1 MPYSG
6 PGDDTLPERI
16 KKLSAIKRR
25 AFVAAFNSASTD
37 RRPGESAGDRESRAF
52 AVANAAA
59 NRAGEKDMTEPQPDE
74 TGEKH
79 EHDAMAMP
87 VEPPPF
93 AAGAQSFDEYD
104 RYREEE
110 KRQQALSYTFST
122 FQALLYNIMENDE
135 MAAAERVSGMK
146 ALVDQLA
153 ARLDEVAADP
163 DIAFKATKRVDGTDL
178 GRSDFADRG
187 DADAPGT
194 WKLPLTKT
202 AGGVDAGRIADAITA
217 LAPGGFRGNP
227 VSLSDSRA
235 TVTGRIRSAIG
246 RLGDDAAKKRLM
258 DRLGAMHGERALE
271 GADEAAQGDED
282 GALTI
287 FKDRSGRYRWL
298 AVHSNRYQD
307 REKEFFPEQAHVE
320 YVDWANSTK
329 QFPPLRLWHAPFDIG
344 PGDGLDYSS
353 EGFVVSTGTFYP
365 GMEQVARN
373 LKAMAD
379 ERRLGCSHGFTYKA
393 ADYRGG
399 VYHRYRSFEVTAL
412 PMVAAANL
420 LTDFGVKEALMLN
433 PVRRKFFEEALGE
446 EGAKTLE
453 AQLASLGQKA
463 QAEGVAF
470 KDIFVGI
477 DLDAATDTTPDAPA
491 AGTKE
496 APVDATA
503 LPGSVPATP
512 TAAAAPAAAP
522 VAAAPAADPAAGAPV
537 AAADAMPT
545 AADAA
550 SGAPLPPAL
559 DAVAQDAALKSFKD
573 MLSGALGEALAPFA
587 SRLEAVESGMKAL
600 SETKDATIAAA
611 IRPAVGPTGTIPA
624 SLAASNVV
632 TDPEA
637 LAAIKAATEQVTDD
651 KNPISS
657 HFKALQR
664 AYGAPGG
671 D

>member
-59 NRAGEKDMTEPQPDE
+59 NRAGEKDMTTEPQVQDE

-79 EHDAMAMP
+79 EHDMMAP
-87 VEPPPF
+87 PIEPPPF

-135 MAAAERVSGMK
+135 MAAAERVSGMR

-163 DIAFKATKRVDGTDL
+163 DIAFKAAERIDG
-178 GRSDFADRG
+178 SDPDR
-187 DADAPGT
+187 P
-194 WKLPLTKT
+194 
-202 AGGVDAGRIADAITA
+202 R
-217 LAPGGFRGNP
+217 
-227 VSLSDSRA
+227 
-235 TVTGRIRSAIG
+235 
-246 RLGDDAAKKRLM
+246 
-258 DRLGAMHGERALE
+258 GERALA
-271 GADEAAQGDED
+271 GADGAAQGDED

-320 YVDWANSTK
+320 YVEWANSTK

-373 LKAMAD
+373 LKAMTD
-379 ERRLGCSHGFTYKA
+379 EGRLGCSHGFTYKA
-393 ADYRGG
+393 TDYRGG

-477 DLDAATDTTPDAPA
+477 DLDAATDTTPGAPA

-503 LPGSVPATP
+503 TP
-512 TAAAAPAAAP
+512 TAAAAP
-522 VAAAPAADPAAGAPV
+522 AAAPAADPAAGAPV

-550 SGAPLPPAL
+550 TGAPLPPTL
-559 DAVAQDAALKSFKD
+559 DAVAQEGALKSFKD
-573 MLSGALGEALAPFA
+573 MLAGALGEALAPFVA
-587 SRLEAVESGMKAL
+587 RLDAVETGIKAL

-611 IRPAVGPTGTIPA
+611 IRPAVGPTATVPA
-624 SLAASNVV
+624 SLSAGNLV

-637 LAAIKAATEQVTDD
+637 LAAIKAAAEQVADD
-651 KNPISS
+651 KNPISP

-671 D
+671 N

>member
-25 AFVAAFNSASTD
+25 AFVAAFNSAQGDHRT
-37 RRPGESAGDRESRAF
+37 GESAPDRESRAF

-74 TGEKH
+74 TGEKYD
-79 EHDAMAMP
+79 HDAMVMP

-163 DIAFKATKRVDGTDL
+163 NIAFKATQRD
-178 GRSDFADRG
+178 
-187 DADAPGT
+187 
-194 WKLPLTKT
+194 
-202 AGGVDAGRIADAITA
+202 
-217 LAPGGFRGNP
+217 
-227 VSLSDSRA
+227 
-235 TVTGRIRSAIG
+235 
-246 RLGDDAAKKRLM
+246 
-258 DRLGAMHGERALE
+258 GERALA

-320 YVDWANSTK
+320 YVEWANSTK

-393 ADYRGG
+393 TDYRGG

-522 VAAAPAADPAAGAPV
+522 VAAAPAADPTTGAPV

-550 SGAPLPPAL
+550 SNAPLPPSL
-559 DAVAQDAALKSFKD
+559 DAVAQGEALKSFKD
-573 MLSGALGEALAPFA
+573 MLSGALGEALAPFV
-587 SRLEAVESGMKAL
+587 SRLEAVETGVKAL

-651 KNPISS
+651 KNPISP